1 MNAVEYNGIIYARS
15 IYENTNLMIFG
26 TDYVSTKIENNQ
38 SDDTESSK
46 KQIGFNLSFISS
58 NDQIYEKSL
67 ADKLFVK
74 LSGTYRK
81 DSTNNKYL
89 ENMKALVVDNYAN
102 PNVNYQQIFNKDI
115 LSSRYPS
122 VFEHSRDLKDLSI
135 KKSLINDH
143 RMLTNIT
150 NDPDWDK
157 TFEIN
162 MEVYPAEVSDVKS
175 IEIREPLTT
184 KGLVRDTGY
193 VVCEKRT
200 HRHPFVPF
208 KKFD

>member
-1 MNAVEYNGIIYARS
+1 
-15 IYENTNLMIFG
+15 
-26 TDYVSTKIENNQ
+26 
-38 SDDTESSK
+38 
-46 KQIGFNLSFISS
+46 
-58 NDQIYEKSL
+58 
-67 ADKLFVK
+67 
-74 LSGTYRK
+74 
-81 DSTNNKYL
+81 
-89 ENMKALVVDNYAN
+89 
-102 PNVNYQQIFNKDI
+102 
-115 LSSRYPS
+115 
-122 VFEHSRDLKDLSI
+122 
-135 KKSLINDH
+135 
-143 RMLTNIT
+143 MLTNIT